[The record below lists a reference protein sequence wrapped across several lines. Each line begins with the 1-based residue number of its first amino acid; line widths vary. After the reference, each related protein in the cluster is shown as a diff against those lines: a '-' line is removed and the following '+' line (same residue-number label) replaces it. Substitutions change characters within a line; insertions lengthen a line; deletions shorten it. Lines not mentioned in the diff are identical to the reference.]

1 MDLWWERNGL
11 QYDAN
16 GKLVFEDN
24 VVECLAEK
32 ISSPLFLY
40 SARRIQ
46 DNITRVDGALRST
59 GVMGRVFYA
68 LKANRFAPLLTYIKT
83 HTQAGVDV
91 CSPTEVLHA
100 MSCGFKPEDISYT
113 GTSVS
118 NRDLDFLCGF
128 PDLLLNC
135 DGLSMIRRVGE
146 RAPGRTIGIRINPA
160 IGTGYGSN
168 ELLRYSGD
176 KPTKFGIYASEL
188 DAALRLAD
196 SYDLKVTR
204 VHFHTG
210 CGYLNDQLPVWE
222 SILEQCL
229 QMIERIPT
237 VESVNLGGGLGV
249 PLCEEDQPLDI
260 DAWSSVIKRVF
271 GGKTYQVCVEPGTY
285 IVKDAGLL
293 ILEANTVESKSG
305 HRFIG
310 VDGGFQLAMEPAHY
324 KLPCEPVLCSLP
336 DSKEKVFDEQALQ
349 ATTFAGNINEALDV
363 WKADF
368 LFPEISEGEPVA
380 FINAGAYTSSMS
392 SNHCM
397 RGAFT
402 EILLLD

>member
-16 GKLVFEDN
+16 AKLVFEGNYVDD
-24 VVECLAEK
+24 LAEK
-32 ISSPLFLY
+32 LSSPLFLY

-46 DNITRVDGALRST
+46 EKITQVTDALASAGVD
-59 GVMGRVFYA
+59 GRVFYA
-68 LKANRFAPLLTYIKT
+68 LKANRFGSLLTYIKT
-83 HTQAGVDV
+83 HTEAGVDV
-91 CSPTEVLHA
+91 CSPNEVRHA

-118 NRDLDFLCGF
+118 NRDLDFLLGF
-128 PDLLLNC
+128 PSLLLNC

-146 RAPGRTIGIRINPA
+146 RAPGRSIGIRINPA

-188 DAALRLAD
+188 KEALKLAASYNLR
-196 SYDLKVTR
+196 VTR

-222 SILEQCL
+222 KILEQCL
-229 QMIERIPT
+229 EMIETIPS
-237 VESVNLGGGLGV
+237 VEMVNLGGGLGV
-249 PLCEEDQPLDI
+249 PLCEEDEPLDI
-260 DAWSSVIKRVF
+260 NAWSAVVKRVF
-271 GGKTYQVCVEPGTY
+271 GGRDYQICVEPGTY
-285 IVKDAGLL
+285 IVKDAGVLV
-293 ILEANTVESKSG
+293 LEANTVETKSG
-305 HRFIG
+305 HRFVG

-324 KLPCEPVLCSLP
+324 KLPCEPVPCRLS
-336 DSKEKVFDEQALQ
+336 DKKEKVFDVQKLVP
-349 ATTFAGNINEALDV
+349 TTFAGNINEALDV
-363 WKADF
+363 WKEDF
-368 LFPEISEGEPVA
+368 KFPEISEGDPVA

-397 RGAFT
+397 RGYFT
-402 EILLLD
+402 EVLLLN